1 MLAAVS
7 DPALADDWDAA
18 EALADEPDAAELA
31 ADVLPAP
38 DAQPANAITR
48 TAAAA
53 TIANFFIVPRFP
65 LISPSILR
73 STLFERFSRP
83 KTVPCFKH
91 NDAIGQNMTFLMN
104 AIASYRSCPV
114 HVLSIGYEHVLG
126 AILNRLAWL
135 QHAVRKR
142 FLP

>member
-65 LISPSILR
+65 LIGLSIRR
-73 STLFERFSRP
+73 SIPFERFSHP
-83 KTVPCFKH
+83 KTVPCFKC
-91 NDAIGQNMTFLMN
+91 NDAIGRNMTFLMN